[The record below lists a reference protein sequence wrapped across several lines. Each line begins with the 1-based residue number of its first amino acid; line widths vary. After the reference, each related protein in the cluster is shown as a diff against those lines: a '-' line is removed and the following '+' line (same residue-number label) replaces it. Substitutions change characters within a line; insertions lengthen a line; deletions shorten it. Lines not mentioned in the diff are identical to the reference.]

1 LNTYHVQE
9 ATDIPEK
16 NSPSPE
22 GALILIEDMYK
33 QQATSQSLT
42 DISIFTFLY
51 FDLLIGKMG
60 ITVTVSSS

>member
-16 NSPSPE
+16 NSPSSE